1 MYIENRL
8 TDDDMQ
14 RAHDKSPVL
23 PPPTL
28 LAESYLSL
36 LEAVDIFTQEAVH
49 KLTTTM
55 LSLAP
60 RETVILGLYYR
71 TIGFCRSAI
80 QLKSAIHQ
88 QSLTS
93 AERSVIELY
102 VDMELI
108 HRDVISSGVE
118 KFTAFTDV
126 QKLKA
131 ARRIDRFF
139 SDNPE
144 LDLDP
149 SRATAHRE
157 FIKSHAARIE
167 ATVEQLW
174 GKGAK
179 PNHWSGLDLVTRSK
193 KLSKDIELL
202 VINDYDR
209 RNFAVHTGLA
219 GILNLSKSNFEA
231 MCAIALNLI
240 GDCVLAELRIL
251 GNDLKL
257 EKAIPKYGEILE
269 ELDRV
274 QVYAFADK
282 TLQGL
287 GEPIRY
293 CVHPGEPSKLVQVS
307 GGLENL
313 LGPSPT

>member
-14 RAHDKSPVL
+14 RAHDRSPVP

-28 LAESYLSL
+28 LAGSYLSL
-36 LEAVDIFTQEAVH
+36 LEAVDIFTEEAVH

-108 HRDVISSGVE
+108 YRNVIPSGVE
-118 KFTAFTDV
+118 KFTSFTDV

-157 FIKSHAARIE
+157 FINNHAVRVE

-179 PNHWSGLDLVTRSK
+179 PNHWSGLDLVTRSR
-193 KLSKDIELL
+193 KLSKDIKLL
-202 VINDYDR
+202 VIIDYDR

-219 GILNLSKSNFEA
+219 GILNLSKSNFEF
-231 MCAIALNLI
+231 MCASALNLI
-240 GDCVLAELRIL
+240 GDCVLAELHIL
-251 GNDLKL
+251 GKELK
-257 EKAIPKYGEILE
+257 
-269 ELDRV
+269 
-274 QVYAFADK
+274 
-282 TLQGL
+282 
-287 GEPIRY
+287 
-293 CVHPGEPSKLVQVS
+293 PGKGDSKVWR
-307 GGLENL
+307 
-313 LGPSPT
+313 GPRRT